1 MRHRQQ
7 PLHGPKKDPSVEF
20 PLVSEHKPHP
30 HCGLE
35 GGDAMGHWER
45 PPAAREHMGKQVGD
59 GERQL
64 SSAALAS
71 SRWTQVLCLPAWGS
85 TTTNG

>member
-1 MRHRQQ
+1 
-7 PLHGPKKDPSVEF
+7 
-20 PLVSEHKPHP
+20 
-30 HCGLE
+30 
-35 GGDAMGHWER
+35 MGHWER